1 MKIIIKKLSC
11 KQKTL
16 LKWCHKEN
24 GFDNIICDG
33 AVRSGKT
40 IIMGIS
46 FIHWAMRYFNNKSF
60 ALISKTIRQAERNII
75 IPLLSC
81 PDVTDYF
88 KLEYQRSNGVLK
100 VKSNQSSNTFYLFG
114 GKDESSFALIQGI
127 TLTGVMFDEVAL
139 MPKSF
144 VEQAVART
152 LSEKGAKLWFNC
164 NPENPN
170 HWFYKEWIL
179 DAKNENQKNSLYLHF
194 LMNDN
199 PVLSL
204 DQLKKAES
212 LYSGIFYERY
222 ILGKWVR
229 AEGRIYDDIKPL
241 LVDKLNAQKERFII
255 GVDFGGNRSKTTFV
269 ASLILKNFSG
279 VYVIADYK
287 VLGKKGEI
295 DIERISNELCLFID
309 RIEKASGFKV
319 DEIRADNAEQ
329 YLINSLRKSLY
340 KKGYRASVRDS
351 DKGKILDRIRCTD
364 SLIKTKKLYINRD
377 CKLLIEGLENA
388 VWDEKAA
395 EKGEDRRLDDFTS
408 DIDILD
414 AFEYSFSPYIQ
425 NLTPQ
430 IFKPQKD
437 RGGMIRPEDFKGFW
451 S

>member
-1 MKIIIKKLSC
+1 MIIERLSS
-11 KQKTL
+11 KQKQL
-16 LKWCHKEN
+16 LKWCHKKD

-40 IIMGIS
+40 VIMGIS
-46 FIHWAMRYFNNKSF
+46 FIHWAMRYFNGRSF
-60 ALISKTIRQAERNII
+60 ALISKTMRQAERNII

-88 KLEYQRSNGVLK
+88 KLDYQRTNGILK
-100 VKSNQSSNTFYLFG
+100 VTGKNSANTFYLFG
-114 GKDESSFALIQGI
+114 GKDEGSFSLIQGI

-170 HWFYKEWIL
+170 HWFYKEWIA
-179 DAKNENQKNSLYLHF
+179 DAKNENKKNTLYLHF
-194 LMNDN
+194 LMEDN
-199 PVLSL
+199 PILTL
-204 DQLKKAES
+204 DQLTKAKN
-212 LYSGIFYERY
+212 LYNGIFYERY
-222 ILGKWVR
+222 ILGRWVR

-241 LVDKLNAQKERFII
+241 VVENLKVQKESLII

-269 ASLILKNFSG
+269 ATIILKDFEG
-279 VYVIADYK
+279 LYVLLDHK
-287 VLGKKGEI
+287 VRGKKGEI
-295 DIERISNELCLFID
+295 DIERIANELTVFID
-309 RIEKASGFKV
+309 RTQKKCGLLV

-340 KKGYRASVRDS
+340 TKGIRVSVRDS

-364 SLIKTKKLYINRD
+364 SLIKNKKLFINKD

-388 VWDEKAA
+388 VWDEGAA
-395 EKGEDRRLDDFTS
+395 EKGLDVRLDDFTS

-414 AFEYSFSPYIQ
+414 AFEYSFSPYIK

-437 RGGMIRPEDFKGFW
+437 RGGILRSDDFKGFW